1 MGPSSDLLFD
11 TLNLKEINNFDIVIF
26 VVTND
31 DAFSSIF
38 SSGIAA

>member
-1 MGPSSDLLFD
+1 MGTSSDLLFV
-11 TLNLKEINNFDIVIF
+11 TLNLKEIIRFDIVIF
-26 VVTND
+26 MVTND